1 MCRCLM
7 AISAVSQHGPNP
19 QAGPRRPDRSVSL
32 PDPRET
38 AAEMMGGL
46 GNLPLKRLQKQRDD
60 LIDRYER
67 LKPDSPDAPFNQE
80 LDELLEAIDEVERQ
94 IRELDP
100 PPPPPPVEAFDLDD
114 PAARKAALAKW
125 GAPHLGAV
133 PDLPPGTHA
142 MTGTGGHLPGGGG
155 FDFDEFDRAV
165 SEGVSAAEQNPWDL
179 VEDPRTGELVERSNL
194 TRSVIQRHVSGE
206 LAAPAVDWGNID
218 SVEAMFDSV
227 MGELLGEDVGSGGHT
242 LWEGP
247 LTDEV
252 WTEIIAAA
260 ERDGFEYDDGERGSW
275 TERDNPSFQR
285 FRPFESRAVNLPSGL
300 PGFQS
305 PSVSPGSPG
314 FQAPPVRERP
324 GGFRTPA
331 VVEKPGG
338 FQGAPPSVQSMLTH
352 MASGEP
358 GRIGR
363 SAPEGPTP
371 PYEPAPPLTE
381 EERKRGKKEIEKIR
395 KEHGLNMEMNQ
406 AIQAAIVAAA
416 AGGAL
421 RTFGGGGIL
430 GGLGGGMSLR

>member
-32 PDPRET
+32 PVPDARGV
-38 AAEMMGGL
+38 AVEMMGGL

-60 LIDRYER
+60 LIDRYEALGPHSR
-67 LKPDSPDAPFNQE
+67 LYDQQR
-80 LDELLEAIDEVERQ
+80 DELLEAIDEVERQ

-100 PPPPPPVEAFDLDD
+100 PPPSPPVEAFDLDD

-155 FDFDEFDRAV
+155 FDFDEFDRAI
-165 SEGVSAAEQNPWDL
+165 SEGVSEAERNPWDL
-179 VEDPRTGELVERSNL
+179 VEDPATGELVERSDLTWRLAGTLQESGVSEVIGALIGYNDQLAEQPHLADQIHIPLRQWVDLLDDAAQADLLDEIANL
-194 TRSVIQRHVSGE
+194 DPETRTRVGTIG
-206 LAAPAVDWGNID
+206 
-218 SVEAMFDSV
+218 
-227 MGELLGEDVGSGGHT
+227 DVLS
-242 LWEGP
+242 
-247 LTDEV
+247 D
-252 WTEIIAAA
+252 IIN
-260 ERDGFEYDDGERGSW
+260 ES
-275 TERDNPSFQR
+275 
-285 FRPFESRAVNLPSGL
+285 ESRAVNLPSGL

-324 GGFRTPA
+324 GGFQTPA

-363 SAPEGPTP
+363 AHPERQPP

-381 EERKRGKKEIEKIR
+381 EQKKLNREEIEKTR

-406 AIQAAIVAAA
+406 AIQAAIMAAA